1 MMDFTG
7 VSLYPVADTAEKRK
21 SETVKSEMMKA
32 DASSPFM
39 NRPAVSAPQTTA
51 VNPFQFYQPLQQDA
65 STFRFKE
72 PLAPPNPNLPQSAQT
87 QVTPLGLLPANL
99 SQLVNANMEKLAGQI
114 MSFFNGNRKQKPSEE
129 EQLNRQLNDAFGL
142 GLFGEVV
149 KVEETSKG
157 QMQEGE

>member
-1 MMDFTG
+1 MMDYTG

-21 SETVKSEMMKA
+21 AEAVKA
-32 DASSPFM
+32 DAASPFM
-39 NRPAVSAPQTTA
+39 NRPAVNASQASA
-51 VNPFQFYQPLQQDA
+51 VNPFQLYQPLQQDA
-65 STFRFKE
+65 STFRFKA

-129 EQLNRQLNDAFGL
+129 EQLNRQLNDAFGVGLL
-142 GLFGEVV
+142 GAVV
-149 KVEETSKG
+149 KVEEATSS
-157 QMQEGE
+157 QMQQGE